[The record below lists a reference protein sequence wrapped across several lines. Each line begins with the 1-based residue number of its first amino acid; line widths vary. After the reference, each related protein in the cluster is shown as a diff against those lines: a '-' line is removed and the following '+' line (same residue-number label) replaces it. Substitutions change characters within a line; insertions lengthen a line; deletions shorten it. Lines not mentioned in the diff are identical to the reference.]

1 MSKSSI
7 LNIDFINIETFL
19 KYRVFS
25 LFKVPSA
32 IIILFYKRILFIM
45 PKITLIAA
53 YAARRCIGINNT
65 MPWHLPED
73 FSFFKS
79 YTTGKPVIMGRKTWE
94 SLPRKPL
101 PGRQNIVITRQAY
114 QAEGAQTAASL
125 EDALALCQGV
135 EEVIIMG
142 GAQIYAQALPIAT
155 DLRLTEVGLDVD
167 GDAFFPEFSTE
178 TWQEAS
184 RENHVSAKGIEYAFV
199 HYVKA

>member
-1 MSKSSI
+1 MSKLSI
-7 LNIDFINIETFL
+7 LNIDFINIETF
-19 KYRVFS
+19 
-25 LFKVPSA
+25 FKTTDIPL
-32 IIILFYKRILFIM
+32 IQYPFRYNHFILQTDFIM

-73 FSFFKS
+73 FAFFKS

-101 PGRQNIVITRQAY
+101 PGRQNIVITHQDY

>member
-25 LFKVPSA
+25 LLKVPSA

-73 FSFFKS
+73 FAFFKS

-94 SLPRKPL
+94 SLSRKPL
-101 PGRQNIVITRQAY
+101 PGRQNIVITRQDY
-114 QAEGAQTAASL
+114 QAEGTQTAASL

>member
-1 MSKSSI
+1 MSKLSI
-7 LNIDFINIETFL
+7 LNIDFINIETF
-19 KYRVFS
+19 
-25 LFKVPSA
+25 FKTTDIPL
-32 IIILFYKRILFIM
+32 IQYPFRYNHFILQTDFIM

-53 YAARRCIGINNT
+53 YATRRCIGINNT

-73 FSFFKS
+73 FAFFKS

-101 PGRQNIVITRQAY
+101 PGRQNIVITRQDY

-142 GAQIYAQALPIAT
+142 GAQIYEQALPIAT

>member
-1 MSKSSI
+1 MSKLSI
-7 LNIDFINIETFL
+7 LNIDFINIETF
-19 KYRVFS
+19 
-25 LFKVPSA
+25 FKTTDIPL
-32 IIILFYKRILFIM
+32 IQYPFRYNHFILQTDFIM

-73 FSFFKS
+73 FAFFKS

-101 PGRQNIVITRQAY
+101 PGRQNIVITRQDY

-135 EEVIIMG
+135 EEIIIMG

>member
-1 MSKSSI
+1 
-7 LNIDFINIETFL
+7 
-19 KYRVFS
+19 
-25 LFKVPSA
+25 
-32 IIILFYKRILFIM
+32 M

-73 FSFFKS
+73 FAFPSNPTLPANPS
-79 YTTGKPVIMGRKTWE
+79 LWAANMG
-94 SLPRKPL
+94 
-101 PGRQNIVITRQAY
+101 IA
-114 QAEGAQTAASL
+114 AAQTAARPSKYRHHPPRLSGRRCANGGLL

>member
-1 MSKSSI
+1 
-7 LNIDFINIETFL
+7 
-19 KYRVFS
+19 
-25 LFKVPSA
+25 
-32 IIILFYKRILFIM
+32 M

-65 MPWHLPED
+65 MPWHLPD
-73 FSFFKS
+73 GFCLFKS

-101 PGRQNIVITRQAY
+101 PGRQNIVITRQDY

-125 EDALALCQGV
+125 EDALALCQGA

-167 GDAFFPEFSTE
+167 GDAFFSLSFP
-178 TWQEAS
+178 QKHGKKPS

>member
-1 MSKSSI
+1 
-7 LNIDFINIETFL
+7 
-19 KYRVFS
+19 
-25 LFKVPSA
+25 
-32 IIILFYKRILFIM
+32 M

-53 YAARRCIGINNT
+53 YAARRCIGIKNT

-73 FSFFKS
+73 FAFFKS
-79 YTTGKPVIMGRKTWE
+79 YNHRQTP
-94 SLPRKPL
+94 SLWAAKHGNRCPRKPL
-101 PGRQNIVITRQAY
+101 PGRQNIVITRQDY

-167 GDAFFPEFSTE
+167 GDAFFPEFSTK